1 MREAWKRPA
10 VANREA
16 PEAHFTLEGSALDTT
31 HMASSSLAHQ
41 ISSLHSF
48 QIFYSD
54 EPPAQGA
61 QADPDESAETVR
73 RRSRLTGWLDA
84 YADLCED
91 SSERKAVI
99 AVYEVYWPDPSA
111 GQCQPRQ

>member
-16 PEAHFTLEGSALDTT
+16 PEAHFTLEGSALYTT

-54 EPPAQGA
+54 GLRQTLTNLQKPCGA
-61 QADPDESAETVR
+61 GHV
-73 RRSRLTGWLDA
+73 
-84 YADLCED
+84 
-91 SSERKAVI
+91 
-99 AVYEVYWPDPSA
+99 
-111 GQCQPRQ
+111 